1 MQKQTGPTGIKF
13 VDFILLLFLLFLF
26 YFFGVLKIFF
36 FINLAIYL
44 RSDLNFSFVK
54 NKFGQK
60 KKIEINELVRGNLI
74 RIEIRNNLAMRAC

>member
-1 MQKQTGPTGIKF
+1 MF

-36 FINLAIYL
+36 FINLVIYL

-54 NKFGQK
+54 KHFGQK

>member
-1 MQKQTGPTGIKF
+1 MQKQTGPTGNMF

-44 RSDLNFSFVK
+44 RSDLNFSFVNNFFFFDKLMTKGKK
-54 NKFGQK
+54 NRDK
-60 KKIEINELVRGNLI
+60 
-74 RIEIRNNLAMRAC
+74 

>member
-1 MQKQTGPTGIKF
+1 MQKQTGPTGIMF

-54 NKFGQK
+54 KKIRQ